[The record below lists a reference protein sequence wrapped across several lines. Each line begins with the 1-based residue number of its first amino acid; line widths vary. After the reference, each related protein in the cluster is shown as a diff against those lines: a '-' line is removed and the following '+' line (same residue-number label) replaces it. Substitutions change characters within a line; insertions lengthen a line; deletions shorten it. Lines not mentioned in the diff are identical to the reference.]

1 MNGSVMQLAAIITLL
16 GIDSVLDI
24 KTREI
29 PNLISGAIALTAFL
43 NFDVR
48 SLWGLIVAVIFFAV
62 ALFTGKI
69 GGGDVKLI
77 AALSVVCGLW
87 GSFAL
92 LLFAQIA
99 MLIFYTISQD
109 FTDDQREAIENM
121 REWLAEM
128 DTVIAENENG
138 YSLDGDMVRAV
149 FYCLQFGVGIVADF
163 DYDGFCECFDGLT
176 MERLDEALQNIS
188 EKFPQYSITE
198 NQKTA
203 IQNVYLYLTK

>member
-1 MNGSVMQLAAIITLL
+1 MIGSVMQFAAIITLL
-16 GIDSVLDI
+16 GVDSVLDI
-24 KTREI
+24 KTREV
-29 PNLISGAIALTAFL
+29 PNWISVAIALTAFF

-99 MLIFYTISQD
+99 ML
-109 FTDDQREAIENM
+109 
-121 REWLAEM
+121 
-128 DTVIAENENG
+128 
-138 YSLDGDMVRAV
+138 V
-149 FYCLQFGVGIVADF
+149 FYGVRFVIFKLRG
-163 DYDGFCECFDGLT
+163 
-176 MERLDEALQNIS
+176 
-188 EKFPQYSITE
+188 
-198 NQKTA
+198 KTA
-203 IQNVYLYLTK
+203 GKSLPFVPFIFIGYLISVFLI

>member
-1 MNGSVMQLAAIITLL
+1 MNGSVMQFAAIIILL
-16 GIDSVLDI
+16 SVDSVLDI
-24 KTREI
+24 KTREV

-87 GSFAL
+87 GSFAQ

-99 MLIFYTISQD
+99 MLVFYTIR
-109 FTDDQREAIENM
+109 F
-121 REWLAEM
+121 
-128 DTVIAENENG
+128 VIFKLRG
-138 YSLDGDMVRAV
+138 
-149 FYCLQFGVGIVADF
+149 
-163 DYDGFCECFDGLT
+163 
-176 MERLDEALQNIS
+176 
-188 EKFPQYSITE
+188 
-198 NQKTA
+198 KTA
-203 IQNVYLYLTK
+203 GKSLPFVPFIFIGYLISVFLI

>member
-1 MNGSVMQLAAIITLL
+1 MNGSVVQFAAIITLL

-99 MLIFYTISQD
+99 MLVFYGIRFVIFRLRGKTADKALPFVPFI
-109 FTDDQREAIENM
+109 FI
-121 REWLAEM
+121 
-128 DTVIAENENG
+128 G
-138 YSLDGDMVRAV
+138 YSCSKLI
-149 FYCLQFGVGIVADF
+149 F
-163 DYDGFCECFDGLT
+163 
-176 MERLDEALQNIS
+176 
-188 EKFPQYSITE
+188 
-198 NQKTA
+198 
-203 IQNVYLYLTK
+203 